1 LSSASNPHAADV
13 GRLTIAGGH
22 VGGAIRVPGD
32 KSISHRVALLA
43 ALASGTSIIRG
54 FSHGD
59 DCQATLSALHSLG
72 IEHAWDEQVL
82 SIHGHGRDGL
92 SAPAAA
98 IDCGNSGTTMRLLCG
113 LLAPQGFSS
122 TLIGDASL
130 SRRPMERVAAP
141 LRQMGARIATTDGCP
156 PLRIDGNPR
165 LRTARI
171 EIDVASAQVKTA
183 LTLAALYA
191 DGPTTVVER
200 AVSRDH
206 SERLLAAMGANISI
220 EADRGGARV
229 TIEPGRRLGVVGG
242 RIPGDTSSAAYWLVG
257 ATLLEG
263 SRLLLPGVGLN
274 PTRAAM
280 VDLMVDWGAD
290 IAIERGND
298 WCGEP
303 VVDLRIRGVGAALT
317 GGVIDA
323 DMVPGLI
330 DELPLIAALGASTTD
345 GVEIRGAAELRT
357 KESDRIATMA
367 AALRALGVDVDE
379 YPDGLAVAGGQTLGS
394 GHVDTA
400 GDHRIGL
407 AMAAVAL
414 AARGPV
420 TIENAETMA
429 VSYPGF
435 ATALRSVVQR

>member
-1 LSSASNPHAADV
+1 MNWTVEPAR
-13 GRLTIAGGH
+13 RLIGE
-22 VGGAIRVPGD
+22 VVVPGD
-32 KSISHRVALLA
+32 KSISHRTVLFASIAAGESVVEGLADGEDVASSVA
-43 ALASGTSIIRG
+43 AMRALGAEIDHDGTDIRI
-54 FSHGD
+54 
-59 DCQATLSALHSLG
+59 LG
-72 IEHAWDEQVL
+72 RGL
-82 SIHGHGRDGL
+82 DGL
-92 SAPAAA
+92 HKADRP
-98 IDCGNSGTTMRLLCG
+98 IDCGNSGTTMRLLAG
-113 LLAPQGFSS
+113 LLAGQGFPS
-122 TLIGDASL
+122 TLTGDASL
-130 SRRPMERVAAP
+130 RRRPMRRIAEPLLAMGASVQTSRDGTAP
-141 LRQMGARIATTDGCP
+141 LEISAGG
-156 PLRIDGNPR
+156 R
-165 LRTARI
+165 LRAITFRP
-171 EIDVASAQVKTA
+171 EVASAQVKSCV
-183 LTLAALYA
+183 LLAALYA

-200 AVSRDH
+200 VVSRDH

-229 TIEPGRRLGVVGG
+229 TIDPGCRLGAVGG

-290 IAIERGND
+290 IAVERGND

-394 GHVDTA
+394 GYVDTA

-420 TIENAETMA
+420 TIENADTMA

-435 ATALRSVVQR
+435 ATALESVVQR

>member
-1 LSSASNPHAADV
+1 MNWTVEPAR
-13 GRLTIAGGH
+13 RLIGE
-22 VGGAIRVPGD
+22 VVVPGD
-32 KSISHRVALLA
+32 KSISHRTVLFASIADGESVVEGLADGEDVASSVA
-43 ALASGTSIIRG
+43 AMRALGAEIDHDGTDIRI
-54 FSHGD
+54 
-59 DCQATLSALHSLG
+59 LG
-72 IEHAWDEQVL
+72 RGL
-82 SIHGHGRDGL
+82 DGL
-92 SAPAAA
+92 HKADRP
-98 IDCGNSGTTMRLLCG
+98 IDCGNSGTTMRLLAG
-113 LLAPQGFSS
+113 LLAGQGFPS
-122 TLIGDASL
+122 TLTGDASL
-130 SRRPMERVAAP
+130 RRRPMRRIAEPLLAMGASVQTSRDGTAP
-141 LRQMGARIATTDGCP
+141 LEISGG
-156 PLRIDGNPR
+156 GR
-165 LRTARI
+165 LRAITFRP
-171 EIDVASAQVKTA
+171 EVASAQVKSCV
-183 LTLAALYA
+183 LLAALYA

-274 PTRAAM
+274 PTRAAI

-290 IAIERGND
+290 IVVERVDD

-420 TIENAETMA
+420 TIENADTMA

-435 ATALRSVVQR
+435 ATALESVVQR